1 MNPIMYPPAATRM
14 ARQSRPSA
22 AVRAVRLVPARIRHG
37 KPGRLTLRTAAALAL
52 AEAAVRSGAGP
63 APIAGML
70 TGIITWHLLTAR
82 ADLAPP
88 LDGTP

>member
-22 AVRAVRLVPARIRHG
+22 AVRAVRLAPVRIRHG

-52 AEAAVRSGAGP
+52 AEAAVHSGAGP